1 MKHTKE
7 FFEKLVRNELHDLPE
22 AIQNETIEK
31 LIKYNNPGLSAEKV
45 RKVLN
50 KIKTR
55 YEESQ
60 VEAGDPVGV
69 VAAQSLGEPS
79 TQMILRTFHYAG
91 VLFKHTTGGLQRVQ
105 EIINATRD
113 IKYPRMRI
121 VLDRSRNPELV
132 LKEIQELK
140 GIKLAQ
146 YDPNEGAIY
155 TEGSNLQEVLKIK
168 GIDAR
173 RTTTNNIRE
182 IEQVLGIEAARQS
195 IIKQLYDIYQSEGLE
210 IDIRHIIL
218 VADMMTRDGE
228 VKSLSR
234 IGVMKTKSSVIMRMA
249 FEETLSVLYHAA
261 IQGVTDELEG
271 VNENI
276 IAGIPINQG
285 TGNRDIK
292 LRFKNLY

>member
-146 YDPNEGAIY
+146 YNPDERAIY
-155 TEGSNLQEVLKIK
+155 TEGSNLREVLEIK
-168 GIDAR
+168 GVDTR

-195 IIKQLYDIYQSEGLE
+195 IIEQLYDIYQSEGLE

-228 VKSLSR
+228 IKSLGR

-249 FEETLSVLYHAA
+249 FEETLSVLYYAA

-276 IAGIPINQG
+276 VAGIPINQG